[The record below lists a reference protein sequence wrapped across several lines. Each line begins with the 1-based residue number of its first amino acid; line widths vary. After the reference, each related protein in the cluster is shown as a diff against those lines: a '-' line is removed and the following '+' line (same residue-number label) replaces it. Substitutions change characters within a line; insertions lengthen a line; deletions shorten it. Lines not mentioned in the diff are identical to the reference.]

1 MEDISHREIYDKLV
15 AVETKVDTIS
25 KDTKDVVNAFN
36 SAKGAFLVFEWIG
49 KLAKQFNVSDATI
62 RKIKRGETWRHVNVR
77 VVDGEDSEP
86 LKPFSVIPTQ
96 PRRILA

>member
-1 MEDISHREIYDKLV
+1 MEDISHREIYDRLV

-49 KLAKQFNVSDATI
+49 KLAKPIIWLVGLSTI
-62 RKIKRGETWRHVNVR
+62 
-77 VVDGEDSEP
+77 
-86 LKPFSVIPTQ
+86 
-96 PRRILA
+96 ILAAYERLKSH